1 MHTPI
6 SKCKFL
12 DMTKTSPA
20 SPAAEQPL
28 RQPLH
33 PFKQPL
39 AWLRAFW
46 KFSRPHTIIGTSL
59 SAAALLAIALAEA
72 PTSITWGTPGQPGY
86 SELPVF
92 VGWSTVI
99 ASWLIAWIACLCG
112 NVYIVG
118 LNQVE
123 DIAIDRINKPELP
136 IASGEFTKRHA
147 QRLVWLTGGVAIAL
161 ALISQNIYLVL
172 TVGLSLI
179 IGTAYSLPPLRLK
192 RFPFW
197 ASVCILVVR
206 GAIVNLGLY
215 LYFATQLG
223 LAAVVPAR
231 VWALTLFV
239 LVFSFAIAIF
249 KDIPDLEGDRQFNI
263 STYTLQLGRKKVFS
277 LARWVLTACYVGLM
291 VAAPFLP
298 GVQPLFLV
306 LAQGL
311 SILSFWWLSRRV
323 DLDASP
329 GKKDISY
336 PDFYQFI
343 WKLFFM
349 EYLIFP
355 LACWLAA

>member
-1 MHTPI
+1 
-6 SKCKFL
+6 
-12 DMTKTSPA
+12 MTKTSPA
-20 SPAAEQPL
+20 SQQL
-28 RQPLH
+28 RQPLN
-33 PFKQPL
+33 PFQEPMP
-39 AWLRAFW
+39 WLRAFW
-46 KFSRPHTIIGTSL
+46 KFSRPHTIIGTSM
-59 SAAALLAIALAEA
+59 STAALLAIALSALPVSVA
-72 PTSITWGTPGQPGY
+72 YGDPGLPGY
-86 SELPVF
+86 ASLSVPIV
-92 VGWSTVI
+92 WNTVI
-99 ASWLIAWIACLCG
+99 GSWLIAWIACLCG

-136 IASGEFTKRHA
+136 IASGEFTKKHA
-147 QRLVWLTGGVAIAL
+147 QQLVWLTGGLAIAL
-161 ALISQNIYLVL
+161 ALISHNIYLIL

-179 IGTAYSLPPLRLK
+179 IGTAYSLPPIRLK

-215 LYFATQLG
+215 LYFVTQFG
-223 LAAVVPAR
+223 LPADVSAR

-263 STYTLQLGRKKVFS
+263 STYTLKLGRKKVFS
-277 LARWVLTACYVGLM
+277 LARWVLTACYCGLIL
-291 VAAPFLP
+291 AAPFLP
-298 GVQPLFLV
+298 GINVPFLIIT
-306 LAQGL
+306 QGL

-329 GKKDISY
+329 TQKDISY

-343 WKLFFM
+343 WKLFFT

>member
-1 MHTPI
+1 
-6 SKCKFL
+6 
-12 DMTKTSPA
+12 MTKISPA
-20 SPAAEQPL
+20 SQQL

-33 PFKQPL
+33 PVKEPL

-59 SAAALLAIALAEA
+59 SAAALLAIALSDLPVSVAY
-72 PTSITWGTPGQPGY
+72 GRPGLPGY
-86 SELPVF
+86 SLLSIPIA
-92 VGWSTVI
+92 WSTVI
-99 ASWLIAWIACLCG
+99 GSWLIAWIACLCG

-136 IASGEFTKRHA
+136 IASGEFTKGHA
-147 QRLVWLTGGVAIAL
+147 QRLVLLMGGIAIAL
-161 ALISQNIYLVL
+161 ALISQNIYLML

-206 GAIVNLGLY
+206 GAIVNLGLF

-223 LAAVVPAR
+223 LPAVVPAN

-249 KDIPDLEGDRQFNI
+249 KDIPDLEGDRRFNI
-263 STYTLQLGRKKVFS
+263 STYTLKLGRKKVFS
-277 LARWVLTACYVGLM
+277 LARWVLTACYGGLII
-291 VAAPFLP
+291 AAPFLP
-298 GVQPLFLV
+298 GINAPFLIIT
-306 LAQGL
+306 QGL

-323 DLDASP
+323 DLDPSP
-329 GKKDISY
+329 TKKDISY

-343 WKLFFM
+343 WKLFFT

>member
-1 MHTPI
+1 MLKPSVSDQPI
-6 SKCKFL
+6 PQS
-12 DMTKTSPA
+12 
-20 SPAAEQPL
+20 
-28 RQPLH
+28 LH
-33 PFKQPL
+33 PFKKPRP
-39 AWLRAFW
+39 WLQAFW

-59 SAAALLAIALAEA
+59 SVTALLAIALSAISA
-72 PTSITWGTPGQPGY
+72 LSSSIP
-86 SELPVF
+86 
-92 VGWSTVI
+92 WSTVVS
-99 ASWLIAWIACLCG
+99 AWLTAWIACLCG

-136 IASGEFTKRHA
+136 IASGEFTKGHA
-147 QRLVWLTGGVAIAL
+147 QRLVGLSGVGAIAL
-161 ALISQNIYLVL
+161 ALDSQNIYLVL
-172 TVGLSLI
+172 TIGLSLI
-179 IGTAYSLPPLRLK
+179 IGTAYSLPPIRLK

-197 ASVCILVVR
+197 ASACILVVR

-223 LAAVVPAR
+223 LGRAVPAR

-239 LVFSFAIAIF
+239 LVFSFVIAIF

-277 LARWVLTACYVGLM
+277 LARWILTVCYGGLM
-291 VAAPFLP
+291 LAAPFLP
-298 GVQPLFLV
+298 GVQSIFLMV
-306 LAQGL
+306 AQGIG
-311 SILSFWWLSRRV
+311 ILYFWWLSRRV
-323 DLDASP
+323 DLDPSAT
-329 GKKDISY
+329 KKDISY

-343 WKLFFM
+343 WKLFFA

>member
-1 MHTPI
+1 MPKSSLSAPQTAQ
-6 SKCKFL
+6 S
-12 DMTKTSPA
+12 
-20 SPAAEQPL
+20 
-28 RQPLH
+28 LH
-33 PFKQPL
+33 PFKEPL
-39 AWLRAFW
+39 RWLQAFW

-59 SAAALLAIALAEA
+59 SVLALLAIALST
-72 PTSITWGTPGQPGY
+72 PSRSI
-86 SELPVF
+86 S
-92 VGWSTVI
+92 WSTMI
-99 ASWLIAWIACLCG
+99 SAWLTAWTACLCG

-136 IASGEFTKRHA
+136 IASGEFTKGHA
-147 QRLVWLTGGVAIAL
+147 QRLVGLSGVVAIAL
-161 ALISQNIYLVL
+161 ALGAQNIYLLL
-172 TVGLSLI
+172 TIGLSLI
-179 IGTAYSLPPLRLK
+179 IGTAYSLPPMRLK

-223 LAAVVPAR
+223 LGTGVPAK

-239 LVFSFAIAIF
+239 LVFSFVIAIF

-277 LARWVLTACYVGLM
+277 LARWVLTVCYGGLIL
-291 VAAPFLP
+291 AAPFLP
-298 GVQPLFLV
+298 GVQPLFLMV
-306 LAQGL
+306 AQGIGML
-311 SILSFWWLSRRV
+311 CFWWLSRRV
-323 DLDASP
+323 DLDPSATR
-329 GKKDISY
+329 KDISY

-343 WKLFFM
+343 WKLFFA

-355 LACWLAA
+355 LACWLAS